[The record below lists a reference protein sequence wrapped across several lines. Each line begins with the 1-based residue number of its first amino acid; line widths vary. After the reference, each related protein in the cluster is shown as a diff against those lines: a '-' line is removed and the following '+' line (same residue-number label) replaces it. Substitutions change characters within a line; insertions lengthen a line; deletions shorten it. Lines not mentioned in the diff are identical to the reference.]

1 MRSTSN
7 PRPEDVPAVPV
18 VVNQAGAGVA
28 GGEGGGDGGDA
39 GVGGVAPI
47 QQPPLVP
54 VQQPVPP
61 GPTPGEVWDEKSEKI
76 YMYLLLYTEG
86 AAKNTVSQFRGSR
99 NGVAAWRALRQRYDP
114 QGVLGRSLLNRQ
126 LMEAKLE
133 PHGEPDEY
141 FLKVER
147 ITTRLEELDQPFGEG
162 ALVGLILS
170 KLPKSTYGP
179 LITQLYMDEELP
191 YDVIKQ
197 RIRIFYQRNIA
208 GGGYDDAA
216 EDASKAFMA
225 EGERKDDWKSKIKC
239 YKCKKVGH
247 VRRDCTSKKG
257 TSTKPQ
263 NLGTK
268 GSPKAAWKGIKQ
280 QQGKGTRKVKFDHK
294 TAAGTTDD
302 YDSDEE
308 ADEKKQGAFTATSK
322 NPFWNDD
329 KGEALLT
336 FIVDS
341 GATCHMVYDA
351 RYVSNV
357 RYIDRSI
364 TVGGGRT
371 LASIGT
377 GNLEVLAKDNQGRIW
392 PIIVHDVLIVP
403 DLGINLLSVAKLKQ
417 KGADISFDLE
427 KPHISLGSKRT
438 ALIFRDGLYR
448 WVVKPKYGSGDMP
461 LAYVSVSSDLAH
473 ERLGHIGS

>member
-1 MRSTSN
+1 
-7 PRPEDVPAVPV
+7 VL
-18 VVNQAGAGVA
+18 NQAGAGVA

-39 GVGGVAPI
+39 GVGGGAPI

-54 VQQPVPP
+54 VQQPVPL

-147 ITTRLEELDQPFGEG
+147 ITARLEELNQPFGEG

-170 KLPKSTYGP
+170 KLSKSTYGP

-225 EGERKDDWKSKIKC
+225 EGERKDDWKSKIRC
-239 YKCKKVGH
+239 HRCKQLGH
-247 VRRDCTSKKG
+247 LKWECKSSQKG
-257 TSTKPQ
+257 STAKP
-263 NLGTK
+263 LDPGTK
-268 GSPKAAWKGIKQ
+268 GGPKAAWKGIKQ
-280 QQGKGTRKVKFDHK
+280 KGKDTRSVKFDHRT
-294 TAAGTTDD
+294 TADTHD
-302 YDSDEE
+302 YDSDDEE
-308 ADEKKQGAFTATSK
+308 ADGKNHGAFTAATSK
-322 NPFWNDD
+322 KTFFWSNG
-329 KGEALLT
+329 KGGDLLT
-336 FIVDS
+336 FIADS
-341 GATCHMVYDA
+341 GATCHMVHDA
-351 RYVSNV
+351 RICV
-357 RYIDRSI
+357 
-364 TVGGGRT
+364 
-371 LASIGT
+371 
-377 GNLEVLAKDNQGRIW
+377 
-392 PIIVHDVLIVP
+392 
-403 DLGINLLSVAKLKQ
+403 
-417 KGADISFDLE
+417 
-427 KPHISLGSKRT
+427 
-438 ALIFRDGLYR
+438 
-448 WVVKPKYGSGDMP
+448 
-461 LAYVSVSSDLAH
+461 
-473 ERLGHIGS
+473 